1 MGAVGVGGGGYRRT
15 VTPPRAAT
23 GSATPSARTGRRRG
37 ARPSGAELLAAAVG
51 AVPGGAARPGQQEM
65 AAAIEECVA
74 SRDHLLVQAGTGT
87 GKSLAYLAPALTV
100 DGPVVVSTATLAL
113 QSQLVDHDLPRLAD
127 AVEPLLGRR
136 PTFAVLK
143 GRHHYLCLA
152 RLDNS
157 TADEP
162 EDALFDAPAARPAG
176 GKWLGEAGR
185 LGKQVER
192 LREWAEKT
200 ETGDR
205 DELDPG
211 VDDQAWRLVSMPAR
225 ECVGASR
232 CPFGAECFAEASR
245 ARAREADI
253 VVTNHS
259 LLAVDMLAGRQ
270 IVPPHK
276 LLVVDEAHELAD
288 RVSSAAQAELVPE
301 LIDRS
306 TRRARPLLRP
316 ETAEAL
322 TAAGDA
328 LAVGLAEAPAGRITA
343 GLPAP
348 LREACTLLD
357 AATRAALDAI
367 GDVKADDPDPVRK
380 QQARAALDELSTT
393 AQRLLEENEHDVAWV
408 EKPDNGGRRALVVAP
423 LSVAGT
429 LATHLYDERTV
440 VATSATLTLGGRFD
454 TVARALGLDA
464 PAPSPPSPAAAA
476 LAASTSRPGREAP
489 TGSDESGAAGRSGG
503 ATGSSGG
510 ATGSPGGATGSSGGA
525 TPGGRAAAVPATS
538 GPGWRSLDVGSPFDY
553 ARQGILYVAAHLPR
567 PSVSGLPDAA
577 GAELLSLVEAL
588 GGRTL
593 GLFSSRR
600 AAQQAA
606 ELLRARTDLPVL
618 LQGEEA
624 LPLLVRRFRE
634 ERSSCLFGVMSLW
647 QGVDVPGDSCQLVVI
662 DRLPFPRPD
671 EPLAAARAAAVDAS
685 GGSGFAAVSVPIAAV
700 RLAQGVGRLIRA
712 TGDRGVVAVLDS
724 RLETARGYGPFL
736 RRSLPPFWY
745 TTRRD
750 VVHGALQRL
759 AAS

>member
-1 MGAVGVGGGGYRRT
+1 MPDGDLRHDVIDANGVVGYRYGRT

-23 GSATPSARTGRRRG
+23 SSASSRTRRRG
-37 ARPSGAELLAAAVG
+37 SRPSGAELLEAAVG
-51 AVPGGAARPGQQEM
+51 AVPGGSARPGQQQM
-65 AAAIEECVA
+65 VTAIEECVA
-74 SRDHLLVQAGTGT
+74 SREHLLVQAGTGT
-87 GKSLAYLAPALTV
+87 GKSLGYLAPALTV

-113 QSQLVDHDLPRLAD
+113 QAQLVERDLPRLAE
-127 AVEPLLGRR
+127 AVEPVLGRR

-152 RLDNS
+152 RLDSS
-157 TADEP
+157 TEDEP
-162 EDALFDAPAARPAG
+162 ADTLFDTPTGSG
-176 GKWLGEAGR
+176 GGTRWLGEAGR
-185 LGKQVER
+185 LGKQVQR
-192 LREWAEKT
+192 LRDWAMET
-200 ETGDR
+200 DTGDR

-232 CPFGAECFAEASR
+232 CGFGAECFAEASR

-259 LLAVDMLAGRQ
+259 LLAVDMLAGRH

-276 LLVVDEAHELAD
+276 LLIVDEAHELAD

-306 TRRARPLLRP
+306 AKRARPLLKP
-316 ETAEAL
+316 EAAEAL
-322 TAAGDA
+322 AEAGDA
-328 LAVGLAEAPAGRITA
+328 LAVALTEAPAGRITS
-343 GLPAP
+343 GLPGP

-367 GDVKADDPDPVRK
+367 GEVKADDPDPVRK
-380 QQARAALDELSTT
+380 QQAKAVLDELSTT
-393 AQRLLEENEHDVAWV
+393 AQRLLEEADHDVAWV
-408 EKPDNGGRRALVVAP
+408 EKPDNGNRRALVVAP

-429 LATHLYDERTV
+429 LATHLYEERTV

-454 TVARALGLDA
+454 TVARALGLEA
-464 PAPSPPSPAAAA
+464 PPTNPPSPAASA
-476 LAASTSRPGREAP
+476 LATATGRPDRSASTRTDTPVTPSRDRQGSAP
-489 TGSDESGAAGRSGG
+489 AGAAE
-503 ATGSSGG
+503 
-510 ATGSPGGATGSSGGA
+510 
-525 TPGGRAAAVPATS
+525 PATE

-567 PSVSGLPDAA
+567 PSVSGLPEAA
-577 GAELLSLVEAL
+577 GEELLTLVGAL

-606 ELLRARTDLPVL
+606 ELLRARTDLPIL
-618 LQGEEA
+618 LQGEES
-624 LPLLVRRFRE
+624 LPLLVRRFKE
-634 ERSSCLFGVMSLW
+634 EKSSCLFGVMSLW

-671 EPLAAARAAAVDAS
+671 EPLAAARAAAVDAG
-685 GGSGFAAVSVPIAAV
+685 GGSGFASVSVPIAAI
-700 RLAQGVGRLIRA
+700 RLAQGVGRLIRS

-745 TTRRD
+745 TTRPEVAR
-750 VVHGALQRL
+750 GALERL
-759 AAS
+759 GRS

>member
-1 MGAVGVGGGGYRRT
+1 M
-15 VTPPRAAT
+15 TPPRTAT
-23 GSATPSARTGRRRG
+23 GPASPSSRSGGRRSG
-37 ARPSGAELLAAAVG
+37 ARATAAELLAAAVG

-65 AAAIEECVA
+65 TTAIEAAVA
-74 SRDHLLVQAGTGT
+74 AREHLLVQAGTGT

-100 DGPVVVSTATLAL
+100 DGPVVISTATLAL

-152 RLDNS
+152 RLDSS
-157 TADEP
+157 TE
-162 EDALFDAPAARPAG
+162 EDPGDTLFDAPRPAG
-176 GKWLGEAGR
+176 GTKWLGEAGR
-185 LGKQVER
+185 LGKQVQR
-192 LREWAEKT
+192 LRDWAEKT
-200 ETGDR
+200 DTGDR

-225 ECVGASR
+225 ECVGAAR

-245 ARAREADI
+245 ARAREADV

-316 ETAEAL
+316 ETADAL

-328 LAVGLAEAPAGRITA
+328 LAVGLAEAPAGRLTA
-343 GLPAP
+343 GLPGP

-367 GDVKADDPDPVRK
+367 GDVKADDSDPVRK
-380 QQARAALDELSTT
+380 QQAKAALDELSTT
-393 AQRLLEENEHDVAWV
+393 AQRLLEEADHDVAWV
-408 EKPDNGGRRALVVAP
+408 ERNDASGRRALVVAP

-429 LATHLYDERTV
+429 LATHLYEERTV

-454 TVARALGLDA
+454 TVARALGLDV
-464 PAPSPPSPAAAA
+464 PTTPPSPAAGA
-476 LAASTSRPGREAP
+476 LAT
-489 TGSDESGAAGRSGG
+489 AAR
-503 ATGSSGG
+503 
-510 ATGSPGGATGSSGGA
+510 
-525 TPGGRAAAVPATS
+525 GGRAAEPAAPVTS

-567 PSVSGLPDAA
+567 PSASGLPDAA
-577 GAELLSLVEAL
+577 GEELLGLVEAL

-634 ERSSCLFGVMSLW
+634 ERASCLFGVMSLW

-671 EPLAAARAAAVDAS
+671 EPLAAARAAAVDAT

-712 TGDRGVVAVLDS
+712 TADRGVVAVLDS

-745 TTRRD
+745 TTRPD
-750 VVHGALQRL
+750 VARGALERL
-759 AAS
+759 ARS

>member
-1 MGAVGVGGGGYRRT
+1 M
-15 VTPPRAAT
+15 TPPRTAP
-23 GSATPSARTGRRRG
+23 GSALPRTSARRRG
-37 ARPSGAELLAAAVG
+37 KRADAGELLAAAVG

-65 AAAIEECVA
+65 ATAIAECVA
-74 SRDHLLVQAGTGT
+74 SGEHLLVQAGTGT
-87 GKSLAYLAPALTV
+87 GKSLGYLAPALTV

-113 QSQLVDHDLPRLAD
+113 QSQLVEHDLPRLAE
-127 AVEPLLGRR
+127 AVEPVLGRR

-157 TADEP
+157 TEDEP
-162 EDALFDAPAARPAG
+162 TDTLFDAVEPRAG
-176 GKWLGEAGR
+176 GGGGRWLGEAGR
-185 LGKQVER
+185 LGKQIER
-192 LREWAEKT
+192 LRDWAMET
-200 ETGDR
+200 DTGDR

-211 VDDQAWRLVSMPAR
+211 VDDLAWRLVSMPAR

-259 LLAVDMLAGRQ
+259 LLAVDMIAGRH

-276 LLVVDEAHELAD
+276 LLIVDEAHELAD

-316 ETAEAL
+316 EVAERL
-322 TAAGDA
+322 TEAGDA
-328 LAVGLAEAPAGRITA
+328 LAVGLAEAPAGRLTA
-343 GLPAP
+343 GLPGP

-367 GDVKADDPDPVRK
+367 GDVKSDDPDPVRK
-380 QQARAALDELSTT
+380 QQAKAVLDELSAT
-393 AQRLLEENEHDVAWV
+393 AQRLLEESEHDVAWV
-408 EKPDNGGRRALVVAP
+408 EKPDNGSRRALVVAP

-440 VATSATLTLGGRFD
+440 VATSATLALGGRFD
-454 TVARALGLDA
+454 TVARALGLEA
-464 PAPSPPSPAAAA
+464 PPPAPPSPAAAA
-476 LAASTSRPGREAP
+476 LAAATARGDAP
-489 TGSDESGAAGRSGG
+489 A
-503 ATGSSGG
+503 
-510 ATGSPGGATGSSGGA
+510 GA
-525 TPGGRAAAVPATS
+525 TPVAAAPGSRPTTGTVPATE

-567 PSVSGLPDAA
+567 PAASGLPDAA
-577 GAELLSLVEAL
+577 GEELLALVGAL

-606 ELLRARTDLPVL
+606 ELLRAKTDLPIL

-634 ERSSCLFGVMSLW
+634 EQSSCLFGVMSLW

-671 EPLAAARAAAVDAS
+671 EPLAAARAAAVDAG
-685 GGSGFAAVSVPIAAV
+685 GGSGFSAVSVPIAAV

-745 TTRRD
+745 TTRPEVAR
-750 VVHGALQRL
+750 GALERL
-759 AAS
+759 GRS

>member
-1 MGAVGVGGGGYRRT
+1 M
-15 VTPPRAAT
+15 TPPRTAT
-23 GSATPSARTGRRRG
+23 GPAVPKKRRG
-37 ARPSGAELLAAAVG
+37 ARPSGGDLLAAAVG
-51 AVPGGAARPGQQEM
+51 AVPGGAARPGQQQM
-65 AAAIEECVA
+65 AEAIERSVGSGE
-74 SRDHLLVQAGTGT
+74 HLLVQAGTGT

-113 QSQLVDHDLPRLAD
+113 QSQLVDHDLPRLAE

-152 RLDNS
+152 RLDSS
-157 TADEP
+157 TEEEP
-162 EDALFDAPAARPAG
+162 EDTLFDAPRPG
-176 GKWLGEAGR
+176 GGTKWLGEAGR
-185 LGKQVER
+185 LGKQMQR
-192 LREWAEKT
+192 LRDWAEET
-200 ETGDR
+200 ATGDR

-211 VDDQAWRLVSMPAR
+211 VDDQVWRSVSMPAR
-225 ECVGASR
+225 ECVGATR
-232 CPFGAECFAEASR
+232 CPFGQECFAEASR

-259 LLAVDMLAGRQ
+259 LLAVDMLAGRH

-276 LLVVDEAHELAD
+276 LLIVDEAHELAD

-306 TRRARPLLRP
+306 ARRARPLLRP
-316 ETAEAL
+316 EVAERLAE
-322 TAAGDA
+322 AGDA
-328 LAVGLAEAPAGRITA
+328 LTVGLAEAPAGRLTA
-343 GLPAP
+343 GLPPA

-357 AATRAALDAI
+357 AATRAALEAI
-367 GDVKADDPDPVRK
+367 GEIKADDPDPVRK
-380 QQARAALDELSTT
+380 QQAKAALDELSTT
-393 AQRLLEENEHDVAWV
+393 AQRLLEEADHDVAWV
-408 EKPDNGGRRALVVAP
+408 EKPENGSRRALVVAP

-440 VATSATLTLGGRFD
+440 VATSATLALGGRFD
-454 TVARALGLDA
+454 TVARALGLEA
-464 PAPSPPSPAAAA
+464 PPPAPPSPAAAA
-476 LAASTSRPGREAP
+476 LATAA
-489 TGSDESGAAGRSGG
+489 AAGR
-503 ATGSSGG
+503 ATVPIPVASTEGSR
-510 ATGSPGGATGSSGGA
+510 ATIGT
-525 TPGGRAAAVPATS
+525 VPATE

-577 GAELLSLVEAL
+577 GEELLALVEAL

-634 ERSSCLFGVMSLW
+634 ERESCLFGVMSLW

-745 TTRRD
+745 TTRPD
-750 VVHGALQRL
+750 VARGALERL
-759 AAS
+759 GKG

>member
-1 MGAVGVGGGGYRRT
+1 MTPSRT
-15 VTPPRAAT
+15 AT
-23 GSATPSARTGRRRG
+23 GPAVPRKRRSNRPG
-37 ARPSGAELLAAAVG
+37 AGELLTAAVG
-51 AVPGGAARPGQQEM
+51 AVPGGAARPGQEQM
-65 AAAIEECVA
+65 AEAIERSITSGE
-74 SRDHLLVQAGTGT
+74 HLLVQAGTGT

-113 QSQLVDHDLPRLAD
+113 QSQLVEHDLPRLAD
-127 AVEPLLGRR
+127 AVEPVLGRR

-152 RLDNS
+152 RLDS
-157 TADEP
+157 SVEDEP
-162 EDALFDAPAARPAG
+162 DDALFDAPRPGNG
-176 GKWLGEAGR
+176 GTKWLGEAGR
-185 LGKQVER
+185 LGKQVQR
-192 LREWAEKT
+192 LRDWAEET
-200 ETGDR
+200 ATGDR

-211 VDDQAWRLVSMPAR
+211 VDDQVWRSVSMPAR

-232 CPFGAECFAEASR
+232 CPFGQECFAEASR

-259 LLAVDMLAGRQ
+259 LLAVDMLAGRH

-316 ETAEAL
+316 DVAERL
-322 TAAGDA
+322 TEAGDA
-328 LAVGLAEAPAGRITA
+328 LAVGLAEAPAGRLTA
-343 GLPAP
+343 GLPPA

-357 AATRAALDAI
+357 SATRAALEAI

-380 QQARAALDELSTT
+380 QQAKAVLDELSTT
-393 AQRLLEENEHDVAWV
+393 AQRLLEEADHDVAWV
-408 EKPDNGGRRALVVAP
+408 EKPDNGSRRALVVAP

-440 VATSATLTLGGRFD
+440 VATSATLALGGRFD

-464 PAPSPPSPAAAA
+464 PPPAPPSPAAAA
-476 LAASTSRPGREAP
+476 IATAA
-489 TGSDESGAAGRSGG
+489 AAGRASGTPPVA
-503 ATGSSGG
+503 ATEGS
-510 ATGSPGGATGSSGGA
+510 
-525 TPGGRAAAVPATS
+525 RASIGTVPATE
-538 GPGWRSLDVGSPFDY
+538 GPGWSSLDVGSPFDY

-567 PSVSGLPDAA
+567 PSVSGLPGPA
-577 GAELLSLVEAL
+577 GEELLALVEAL

-606 ELLRARTDLPVL
+606 ELVRARTDLPVL

-634 ERSSCLFGVMSLW
+634 VRESCLFGVMSLW
-647 QGVDVPGDSCQLVVI
+647 QGVDVPGDACQLVVI

-671 EPLAAARAAAVDAS
+671 EPLAAARAAAVDAG

-745 TTRRD
+745 TTRPEVAR
-750 VVHGALQRL
+750 GALERL
-759 AAS
+759 AKS

>member
-1 MGAVGVGGGGYRRT
+1 M
-15 VTPPRAAT
+15 AT
-23 GSATPSARTGRRRG
+23 
-37 ARPSGAELLAAAVG
+37 
-51 AVPGGAARPGQQEM
+51 
-65 AAAIEECVA
+65 AIEECVQA
-74 SRDHLLVQAGTGT
+74 REHLLVQAGTGT
-87 GKSLAYLAPALTV
+87 GKSLAYLTPALTV

-127 AVEPLLGRR
+127 AVEPVLGRR

-157 TADEP
+157 TEDEP
-162 EDALFDAPAARPAG
+162 EDTLFDAPAARPG
-176 GKWLGEAGR
+176 GGTKWLGEAGR
-185 LGKQVER
+185 LGKQIQR
-192 LREWAEKT
+192 LRDWAEKT
-200 ETGDR
+200 DTGDR

-225 ECVGASR
+225 ECVGAAR

-259 LLAVDMLAGRQ
+259 LLAVDMLAGRH

-276 LLVVDEAHELAD
+276 LLIVDEAHELAD

-306 TRRARPLLRP
+306 AKRARPLLRP
-316 ETAEAL
+316 ETADSL

-328 LAVGLAEAPAGRITA
+328 LAVGLAEAPAGRITS
-343 GLPAP
+343 GLPAA

-357 AATRAALDAI
+357 AATRAALDGI
-367 GDVKADDPDPVRK
+367 GEIKADDPDPVRK
-380 QQARAALDELSTT
+380 QQAKAVLDELSAT
-393 AQRLLEENEHDVAWV
+393 AQRLLEEADHDVAWV
-408 EKPDNGGRRALVVAP
+408 EKNDNTGRRALVVAP

-454 TVARALGLDA
+454 TVARALGLEA
-464 PAPSPPSPAAAA
+464 PPADPPSPAAAA
-476 LAASTSRPGREAP
+476 LAAR
-489 TGSDESGAAGRSGG
+489 AAGRSDQAGR
-503 ATGSSGG
+503 A
-510 ATGSPGGATGSSGGA
+510 GA
-525 TPGGRAAAVPATS
+525 TPTAGAGPATGTPGVPATS

-577 GAELLSLVEAL
+577 GEELLALVTAL

-634 ERSSCLFGVMSLW
+634 EKASCLFGVMSLW

-671 EPLAAARAAAVDAS
+671 EPLAAARAAAVDAN

-700 RLAQGVGRLIRA
+700 RLAQGVGRLIRS
-712 TGDRGVVAVLDS
+712 TGDKGVVAVLDS
-724 RLETARGYGPFL
+724 RLETARGYGAFL

-745 TTRRD
+745 TTRPEVAR
-750 VVHGALQRL
+750 GALERL
-759 AAS
+759 AKV

>member
-1 MGAVGVGGGGYRRT
+1 M
-15 VTPPRAAT
+15 TPPRAAT
-23 GSATPSARTGRRRG
+23 GSTAPSARDRRRRG
-37 ARPSGAELLAAAVG
+37 DRPSAAELLAAAVS
-51 AVPGGAARPGQQEM
+51 AVPGGAARPGQQQM

-74 SRDHLLVQAGTGT
+74 AGEHLLVQAGTGT

-157 TADEP
+157 TEAEP
-162 EDALFDAPAARPAG
+162 EDALFDAPPARPG
-176 GKWLGEAGR
+176 GAWLGEAGR
-185 LGKQVER
+185 LGKQVQR
-192 LREWAEKT
+192 LRDWAMET

-225 ECVGASR
+225 ECVGATR

-276 LLVVDEAHELAD
+276 LLIVDEAHELAD

-306 TRRARPLLRP
+306 TRRARPLLKP
-316 ETAEAL
+316 EVAEAL

-357 AATRAALDAI
+357 AATRGALDAI

-380 QQARAALDELSTT
+380 QQARAVLDELSTT

-408 EKPDNGGRRALVVAP
+408 EKSDNGGRRALVVAP

-429 LATHLYDERTV
+429 LATHLYEDRTV

-464 PAPSPPSPAAAA
+464 PPPSPPSPAAAA
-476 LAASTSRPGREAP
+476 LAASTGQRAGEA
-489 TGSDESGAAGRSGG
+489 TDARA
-503 ATGSSGG
+503 
-510 ATGSPGGATGSSGGA
+510 
-525 TPGGRAAAVPATS
+525 GRAARGRTADAAATPATE

-577 GAELLSLVEAL
+577 GEELLALVEAL

-745 TTRRD
+745 TTRPD
-750 VVHGALQRL
+750 VARGALKRL
-759 AAS
+759 AAG

>member
-1 MGAVGVGGGGYRRT
+1 M
-15 VTPPRAAT
+15 
-23 GSATPSARTGRRRG
+23 
-37 ARPSGAELLAAAVG
+37 LAAAVG
-51 AVPGGAARPGQQEM
+51 AVPGGAARPGQQQM
-65 AAAIEECVA
+65 ATAISECVA
-74 SRDHLLVQAGTGT
+74 SGEHLLVQAGTGT

-127 AVEPLLGRR
+127 AVEPVLGRR

-152 RLDNS
+152 RLDNA
-157 TADEP
+157 TEEEP
-162 EDALFDAPAARPAG
+162 TDTLFDAAPPRPG
-176 GKWLGEAGR
+176 GGGGGWLGEAGR
-185 LGKQVER
+185 LGKQVQR
-192 LREWAEKT
+192 LRDWAMET
-200 ETGDR
+200 DTGDR

-259 LLAVDMLAGRQ
+259 LLAVDMIAGRH

-276 LLVVDEAHELAD
+276 LLIVDEAHELAD

-316 ETAEAL
+316 EIAERL
-322 TAAGDA
+322 TEAGDA
-328 LAVGLAEAPAGRITA
+328 LAVGLAEVPAGRLTA
-343 GLPAP
+343 GLPGP

-367 GDVKADDPDPVRK
+367 GEVKSDDPDPVRK
-380 QQARAALDELSTT
+380 QQAKAVLDELSAT
-393 AQRLLEENEHDVAWV
+393 AQRLLEEAEHDVAWV
-408 EKPDNGGRRALVVAP
+408 EKPDNGSRRALVVAP

-440 VATSATLTLGGRFD
+440 VATSATLALGGRFD

-464 PAPSPPSPAAAA
+464 PPPAPPSPAAAA
-476 LAASTSRPGREAP
+476 LAAATARGDAPVAAAPGSRP
-489 TGSDESGAAGRSGG
+489 
-503 ATGSSGG
+503 ATG
-510 ATGSPGGATGSSGGA
+510 T
-525 TPGGRAAAVPATS
+525 VPATE

-567 PSVSGLPDAA
+567 PAASGLPDAA
-577 GAELLSLVEAL
+577 GEELLDLVGAL

-606 ELLRARTDLPVL
+606 ELLRAKTDLQIL

-671 EPLAAARAAAVDAS
+671 EPLAAARAAAVDAG
-685 GGSGFAAVSVPIAAV
+685 GGSGFSAVSVPIAAV

-745 TTRRD
+745 TTRPEVAR
-750 VVHGALQRL
+750 GALERL
-759 AAS
+759 GKS

>member
-1 MGAVGVGGGGYRRT
+1 MPGHDWSNSDRGRAGRTPSSTPRRPPGGGT
-15 VTPPRAAT
+15 
-23 GSATPSARTGRRRG
+23 
-37 ARPSGAELLAAAVG
+37 
-51 AVPGGAARPGQQEM
+51 Q
-65 AAAIEECVA
+65 
-74 SRDHLLVQAGTGT
+74 
-87 GKSLAYLAPALTV
+87 
-100 DGPVVVSTATLAL
+100 
-113 QSQLVDHDLPRLAD
+113 
-127 AVEPLLGRR
+127 
-136 PTFAVLK
+136 
-143 GRHHYLCLA
+143 
-152 RLDNS
+152 
-157 TADEP
+157 
-162 EDALFDAPAARPAG
+162 
-176 GKWLGEAGR
+176 WLGEAGR
-185 LGKQVER
+185 LGKQIQR
-192 LREWAEKT
+192 LRDWAEKT
-200 ETGDR
+200 DTGDR

-211 VDDQAWRLVSMPAR
+211 VDDTAWRQVSMPAR
-225 ECVGASR
+225 ECVGAAR

-259 LLAVDMLAGRQ
+259 LLAVDMLADRH

-276 LLVVDEAHELAD
+276 LLIVDEAHELAD
-288 RVSSAAQAELVPE
+288 RVSSAAQAELTPE

-306 TRRARPLLRP
+306 ARRARTLLRP
-316 ETAEAL
+316 DDRRARWPRPATRSPSGWPRPRPGGSPPACRRRCARR
-322 TAAGDA
+322 
-328 LAVGLAEAPAGRITA
+328 APCSTRP
-343 GLPAP
+343 PAP
-348 LREACTLLD
+348 PWTRS
-357 AATRAALDAI
+357 ATI
-367 GDVKADDPDPVRK
+367 KADDPDPVRK
-380 QQARAALDELSTT
+380 QQAKAALDELSTT
-393 AQRLLEENEHDVAWV
+393 AQRLLEEADHDVAWV
-408 EKPDNGGRRALVVAP
+408 EKTDSGSRRALVVAP

-429 LATHLYDERTV
+429 LATHLYDDRTV
-440 VATSATLTLGGRFD
+440 VATSATLALGGRFD

-464 PAPSPPSPAAAA
+464 PPPAPPSPAAAA
-476 LAASTSRPGREAP
+476 QAARTAPGRPVAEAP
-489 TGSDESGAAGRSGG
+489 GRRLAGDTNPGAV
-503 ATGSSGG
+503 
-510 ATGSPGGATGSSGGA
+510 
-525 TPGGRAAAVPATS
+525 VPATE

-567 PSVSGLPDAA
+567 PSVSGLPEAA
-577 GAELLSLVEAL
+577 GEELLGLVEAL

-647 QGVDVPGDSCQLVVI
+647 QGVDVPGDACQLVVI

-671 EPLAAARAAAVDAS
+671 EPLAAARAAAVDAG

-745 TTRRD
+745 TTRPEVAR
-750 VVHGALQRL
+750 GALQRL
-759 AAS
+759 AGS

>member
-1 MGAVGVGGGGYRRT
+1 MTPSRT
-15 VTPPRAAT
+15 AT
-23 GSATPSARTGRRRG
+23 GPAVPRKRRSNRPG
-37 ARPSGAELLAAAVG
+37 AGELLTAAVG
-51 AVPGGAARPGQQEM
+51 AVPGGAARPGQQQM
-65 AAAIEECVA
+65 AEAIERSITSGE
-74 SRDHLLVQAGTGT
+74 HLLVQAGTGT

-113 QSQLVDHDLPRLAD
+113 QSQLVEHDLPRLAD
-127 AVEPLLGRR
+127 AVEPVLGRR

-152 RLDNS
+152 RLDS
-157 TADEP
+157 SVEDEP
-162 EDALFDAPAARPAG
+162 DDALFDAPRPGNG
-176 GKWLGEAGR
+176 GTKWLGEAGR
-185 LGKQVER
+185 LGKQVQR
-192 LREWAEKT
+192 LRDWAEET
-200 ETGDR
+200 ATGDR

-211 VDDQAWRLVSMPAR
+211 VDEQVWRSVSMPAR

-232 CPFGAECFAEASR
+232 CPFGQECFAEASR

-259 LLAVDMLAGRQ
+259 LLAVDMLAGRH
-270 IVPPHK
+270 IVPPHR

-316 ETAEAL
+316 DVAERL
-322 TAAGDA
+322 TEAGDA
-328 LAVGLAEAPAGRITA
+328 LAVGLAEAPAGRLTA
-343 GLPAP
+343 GLPPA

-357 AATRAALDAI
+357 SATRAALEAI

-380 QQARAALDELSTT
+380 QQAKAVLDELSTT
-393 AQRLLEENEHDVAWV
+393 AQRLLEEADHDVAWV
-408 EKPDNGGRRALVVAP
+408 EKPDNGSRRALVVAP

-440 VATSATLTLGGRFD
+440 VATSATLALGGRFD

-464 PAPSPPSPAAAA
+464 PPPAPPSPAAAA
-476 LAASTSRPGREAP
+476 LATAA
-489 TGSDESGAAGRSGG
+489 AAGRPS
-503 ATGSSGG
+503 
-510 ATGSPGGATGSSGGA
+510 A
-525 TPGGRAAAVPATS
+525 TPPVAATEGSRASIGTVPATE
-538 GPGWRSLDVGSPFDY
+538 GPGWSSLDVGSPFDY

-567 PSVSGLPDAA
+567 PSVSGLPGPA
-577 GAELLSLVEAL
+577 GEELLALVEAL

-606 ELLRARTDLPVL
+606 ELVRARTDLPVL

-634 ERSSCLFGVMSLW
+634 VRESCLFGVMSLW
-647 QGVDVPGDSCQLVVI
+647 QGVDVPGDACQLVVI

-671 EPLAAARAAAVDAS
+671 EPLAAARAAAVDAG

-745 TTRRD
+745 TTRPEVAR
-750 VVHGALQRL
+750 GALERL
-759 AAS
+759 AKS

>member
-1 MGAVGVGGGGYRRT
+1 MS
-15 VTPPRAAT
+15 PPRT
-23 GSATPSARTGRRRG
+23 ATPVPKKRRSGR
-37 ARPSGAELLAAAVG
+37 ASGTELLAAAVG
-51 AVPGGAARPGQQEM
+51 AVPGGATRPGQQLM
-65 AAAIEECVA
+65 AEAIERSIA
-74 SRDHLLVQAGTGT
+74 SGEHLLVQAGTGT

-127 AVEPLLGRR
+127 AVEPVLGRR

-152 RLDNS
+152 RLDS
-157 TADEP
+157 SVEDEP
-162 EDALFDAPAARPAG
+162 EDALFDAPRPG
-176 GKWLGEAGR
+176 GTKWLGEAGR
-185 LGKQVER
+185 LGKQVQR
-192 LREWAEKT
+192 LRDWAEET
-200 ETGDR
+200 ATGDR

-211 VDDQAWRLVSMPAR
+211 VDDQVWRSVSMPAR

-232 CPFGAECFAEASR
+232 CPFGQECFAEASR
-245 ARAREADI
+245 ARAREADL

-259 LLAVDMLAGRQ
+259 LLAVDMLAGRH
-270 IVPPHK
+270 IVPPHR

-316 ETAEAL
+316 DHADRL
-322 TAAGDA
+322 TEAGDA
-328 LAVGLAEAPAGRITA
+328 LAVGLAEAPAGRLTA
-343 GLPAP
+343 GLPPA

-357 AATRAALDAI
+357 SATRAALEAI

-380 QQARAALDELSTT
+380 QQAKAVLDELSAT
-393 AQRLLEENEHDVAWV
+393 AQRLLEEGDHDVAWV
-408 EKPDNGGRRALVVAP
+408 EKPENGSRRALVVAP

-440 VATSATLTLGGRFD
+440 VATSATLALGGRFD

-464 PAPSPPSPAAAA
+464 PPPAPPSPAAAA
-476 LAASTSRPGREAP
+476 AATAA
-489 TGSDESGAAGRSGG
+489 AAGRGTDPASV
-503 ATGSSGG
+503 ASTEGS
-510 ATGSPGGATGSSGGA
+510 
-525 TPGGRAAAVPATS
+525 RAAIGTVPATE

-567 PSVSGLPDAA
+567 PSVSGLPTAA
-577 GAELLSLVEAL
+577 GEELLALVGAL

-624 LPLLVRRFRE
+624 LPLLVRRFRQ
-634 ERSSCLFGVMSLW
+634 ERESCLFGVMSLW
-647 QGVDVPGDSCQLVVI
+647 QGVDVPGDACQLVVI

-671 EPLAAARAAAVDAS
+671 EPLAAARAAAVDAG

-745 TTRRD
+745 TTRPEVAR
-750 VVHGALQRL
+750 GALERL
-759 AAS
+759 AKS